1 MHYRWCCSIP
11 PQASIQ
17 WSFHMFF
24 QCKRFAHQKF
34 RPPRNK
40 MLRFHFTTWHQ
51 TKITWDTLIERRL
64 HGHGIS
70 DLFLLKSKYPIL
82 MLWKWFVISKDQRV
96 PNHWQNKKIR
106 HGTSEFRIWHTFFG
120 ITRSFDDT
128 YGRSSNLAINWCGYE
143 DRKMHGQA
151 QIDLTCSP
159 AANALRM
166 NTSVLHETRNKML
179 CVVPCHNLAS
189 NETDAGH
196 IDFRAVTWTWHIP
209 FVPTQI

>member
-1 MHYRWCCSIP
+1 MWLCCTQFWGVRFRMSSSGAVHMHYRWCCSIP

-40 MLRFHFTTWHQ
+40 MLRFHLTTWHQ

-70 DLFLLKSKYPIL
+70 DLFLLISKYTIL

-96 PNHWQNKKIR
+96 PNQWQNKKIR

-120 ITRSFDDT
+120 IKRSFDDA
-128 YGRSSNLAINWCGYE
+128 YSRCGNLEIN
-143 DRKMHGQA
+143 
-151 QIDLTCSP
+151 
-159 AANALRM
+159 
-166 NTSVLHETRNKML
+166 
-179 CVVPCHNLAS
+179 
-189 NETDAGH
+189 
-196 IDFRAVTWTWHIP
+196 
-209 FVPTQI
+209 